1 MLPAHHAGQGTQ
13 GFSFSLLANPPVL
26 AWVHDW
32 PSRLTSCCQFL
43 FPSDSLHSCLD
54 HHHHLLSIYFPD
66 SGLALLI
73 HSHPLV
79 ERPTENGKL
88 MGPSAACPQA
98 PPTAP
103 GESTD
108 SPQWC
113 AKPSMAQVL
122 PLSSFL
128 CQLCLDPLEMEL
140 VVVFYSPLLCFSTP
154 FAHGVPSAWNTLT
167 LSPSLMN
174 LSSPSRTQIRWH
186 PCSLEAH
193 SALSSAALLTCTLII
208 YALMYLVFGQS
219 ELHEGKLGFS
229 HPCSC

>member
-98 PPTAP
+98 PHCPR
-103 GESTD
+103 G
-108 SPQWC
+108 
-113 AKPSMAQVL
+113 KYGLPSMVCKTFHGPSSSTQLISLSTL
-122 PLSSFL
+122 P
-128 CQLCLDPLEMEL
+128 
-140 VVVFYSPLLCFSTP
+140 
-154 FAHGVPSAWNTLT
+154 
-167 LSPSLMN
+167 
-174 LSSPSRTQIRWH
+174 
-186 PCSLEAH
+186 
-193 SALSSAALLTCTLII
+193 
-208 YALMYLVFGQS
+208 
-219 ELHEGKLGFS
+219 
-229 HPCSC
+229 